1 MSSGSP
7 AMKRKSSLSSDTPS
21 KRAPRQIP
29 VSCESCRK
37 KKLKCDRAQPCSSC
51 STRRIPCSYGDYGP
65 FTGGTATENV
75 AQAAQTSPSGV
86 ATAPSRHQQRVMT
99 YQTPEGYHRIGDDPL
114 ATAVR
119 LENIM
124 MAHRVPTAVSASVRS
139 QLSQSHVSSPISQ
152 QGSTP
157 GSLSTLIH
165 GCSASSQ
172 NPTNLP
178 LVSYLPSRS
187 EMLDLFDYYCTHLD
201 YQYHLIIPS
210 RTRQD
215 IYKVYANILNGEIC
229 DLGILALLFGIT
241 SATLFFRLLSTTTTE
256 IAESASREAAFLAG
270 AALMQGNYM
279 TCPTVPGL
287 QATLIIG
294 HHIPGLTL
302 DPSVCAYFVPGTM
315 ASQGKSLKLHIIDC
329 PRSAEERRINGCDAT
344 ELELKR
350 RLWWDLASY
359 EWLLGFLSGPQEF
372 TYSISPQQM
381 NLRLPLNIEDDDIE
395 TGDEKPLS
403 TPTCMSYTLARL
415 QLAHICREIVDRTAP
430 EYLQGYEVSY
440 DRVLELDR
448 MLNEKYAELPDFF
461 RFDQSSRR
469 KYANLYRE
477 RPQIAW
483 QSAFIQQ
490 GYQARLCRLHRW
502 HFIRGAKDP
511 RYSYSHVVSL
521 QSARKVLELKRIM
534 DEEEPILAINSSF
547 WAVMHH
553 VFMSAVTLLINICF
567 NWDDILAE
575 KQKEEVLEA
584 CRMLSRAQQVSSI
597 AREGINAMMGTLRKH
612 WIQQKR
618 PMSDVPGSQ
627 PEPTFHV
634 DLQQLTPASSNVEP
648 NSNAQFMQPAEYH
661 VPSSQDALNLQNSGS
676 GELPLEDI
684 FSEMLD
690 DSGNVE
696 LDSTGW
702 MELLS
707 ELTHS
712 TVPY

>member
-1 MSSGSP
+1 MSSVSS
-7 AMKRKSSLSSDTPS
+7 AMKRKSSLISDTPS

-37 KKLKCDRAQPCSSC
+37 KKLKCDRTHPCSSC
-51 STRRIPCSYGDYGP
+51 SARKITCSYGDYGP
-65 FTGGTATENV
+65 FGGGTATEN
-75 AQAAQTSPSGV
+75 AIQTTQRSPS
-86 ATAPSRHQQRVMT
+86 AADSASPRRQQRIMT

-124 MAHRVPTAVSASVRS
+124 MSHRVPSTVSAAVRS
-139 QLSQSHVSSPISQ
+139 QLSQSHVSTPISRR
-152 QGSTP
+152 GSTP

-172 NPTNLP
+172 NPTNIP
-178 LVSYLPSRS
+178 LISYLPSRS
-187 EMLDLFDYYCTHLD
+187 EMLDVFDYYCTHLD
-201 YQYHLIIPS
+201 YQYHLVIPS

-215 IYKVYANILNGEIC
+215 IYKVYANIMDGEFC

-256 IAESASREAAFLAG
+256 VAEAASREAAFLAG

-279 TCPTVPGL
+279 TCPTVAGL
-287 QATLIIG
+287 QATLIVG

-302 DPSVCAYFVPGTM
+302 DASVCAYFVPGTM
-315 ASQGKSLKLHIIDC
+315 ISQGKSLKLHIIDC
-329 PRSAEERRINGCDAT
+329 PRCEEERRINGCDET

-359 EWLLGFLSGPQEF
+359 DWLLAFLSGPQEF
-372 TYSISPQQM
+372 TYSIRPQQM
-381 NLRLPLNIEDDDIE
+381 NIRLPLNVEDDEIE
-395 TGDEKPLS
+395 TGNEKPLS
-403 TPTCMSYTLARL
+403 TPTTE
-415 QLAHICREIVDRTAP
+415 ICREIVDRTAP

-448 MLNEKYAELPDFF
+448 MLNEKHAELPDFF

-469 KYANLYRE
+469 KYADLYRD

-534 DEEEPILAINSSF
+534 DEEEPILQINSSF

-575 KQKEEVLEA
+575 KQKEEVLGA

-618 PMSDVPGSQ
+618 PMSHLSGSQ

-634 DLQQLTPASSNVEP
+634 DLQQLTPASSNVEL

-661 VPSSQDALNLQNSGS
+661 VSSGQDALNLQNTDS
-676 GELPLEDI
+676 GEVPLEDM

-690 DSGNVE
+690 DTGNVE
-696 LDSTGW
+696 LDSIGW

-712 TVPY
+712 TMPY